1 MDREGILVVISGF
14 AGAGKGTIV
23 KGLMEKYDDYALS
36 VSMTTRQPRP
46 GEEEGKAYFFVDKQK
61 FEETIAAGGLIEY
74 AQYCDNYYGTP
85 KAYVEEQLKKGK
97 DVILE
102 IEIQGALQVRKIYPT
117 ALLLFVTPPS
127 AEELRNRLIGRG
139 TETPEVVKKRMD
151 RAAQEADGMGEY
163 DYILVNDTVDKAVSD
178 AHAII
183 TAAHARPSRNAALL
197 KSINDEL
204 DKMAATKDL

>member
-85 KAYVEEQLKKGK
+85 RAYVEEQLKKGK

-102 IEIQGALQVRKIYPT
+102 IEIQGALQIRKIYPT

-127 AEELRNRLIGRG
+127 GEILKQRLLGRG

-163 DYILVNDTVDKAVSD
+163 DYILVNDTIDKAISD

-183 TAAHARPSRNAALL
+183 TAAHARPSRNAALM

-204 DKMAATKDL
+204 DRMAAEN

>member
-23 KGLMEKYDDYALS
+23 KGLMENYADNYALS

-46 GEEEGKAYFFVDKQK
+46 GEEDGVSYFFVDKQK
-61 FEETIAAGGLIEY
+61 FEETIASGGLIEY

-85 KAYVEEQLKKGK
+85 RAYVEEQLRNGK

-102 IEIQGALQVRKIYPT
+102 IEIQGALQIRKIYPT

-127 AEELRNRLIGRG
+127 AEILKQRLLGRG

-163 DYILVNDTVDKAVSD
+163 DYILVNDTIDKAISD

-183 TAAHARPSRNAALL
+183 TAAHARPSRNAELM

-204 DKMAATKDL
+204 DRMAAQ

>member
-1 MDREGILVVISGF
+1 MNREGILVVISGF
-14 AGAGKGTIV
+14 AGAGKGTVV
-23 KGLMEKYDDYALS
+23 KGLMDNYEDYALS
-36 VSMTTRQPRP
+36 VSMTTRSPRP
-46 GEEEGKAYFFVDKQK
+46 GEVDGKSYFFVDKQK

-85 KAYVEEQLKKGK
+85 KAYVEEQLKNGK

-102 IEIQGALQVRKIYPT
+102 IEIQGALQIRKLFPT
-117 ALLLFVTPPS
+117 ALLIFVTPPS
-127 AEELRNRLIGRG
+127 AEELKNRLIGRG

-163 DYILVNDTVDKAVSD
+163 DYILVNDTVEKAISD

-183 TAAHARPSRNAALL
+183 TAAHARPSRNAELM
-197 KSINDEL
+197 KSINDAL
-204 DKMAATKDL
+204 DKMAAE